1 MSGWGL
7 TGRLISKHFSVLGEK
22 VAEAIASFDP
32 ETATEADRDRLQAT
46 LQQAATKLAAARAS
60 FDKEHAEVEQL
71 RTLIANDEKVAEQL
85 AGRLA
90 AGTISENSV
99 AMFCD
104 ELEANK
110 ARLPQEIQ
118 EEEDAKQYMN
128 ELQQIVDGMSK
139 QLAEF
144 DAAAKKAKQQL
155 AAAKAQQE
163 LQQMRLDR
171 QAELDSLKGLGK
183 QSSALNALTKRA
195 QTVSNQAAGMKIVAD
210 IQQKPIDQAKEI
222 DAIRASVAKGNTTES
237 LADRLARLSGKPT
250 TQSTAA

>member
-60 FDKEHAEVEQL
+60 FDKERAEVEQL

-85 AGRLA
+85 AARLA
-90 AGTISENSV
+90 DGSLSEDSV
-99 AMFCD
+99 TMFCD

-118 EEEDAKQYMN
+118 EEADAKQYAS
-128 ELQQIVDGMSK
+128 ELQQIVDAMSQ
-139 QLAEF
+139 QLAQF

-155 AAAKAQQE
+155 AAAQAQQE
-163 LQQMRLDR
+163 LQRMRLDR

-195 QTVSNQAAGMKIVAD
+195 QSVSNQAAGMKIVAD
-210 IQQKPIDQAKEI
+210 IQQKPIDQAREI
-222 DAIRASVAKGNTTES
+222 DAIRTSVANGNKTES
-237 LADRLARLSGKPT
+237 LAERLARLSGK
-250 TQSTAA
+250 TAEQAAA